1 MEASR
6 LQTERRMAASAYPL
20 KARWCSGRF
29 PWLAQYPSD
38 VPPGLDVPRLRTEQL
53 LLCAHE
59 RYADRIALRYYRT
72 HWTYGELLR
81 RVRQAAAHL
90 AEMGI
95 ESGDRALVV
104 LPNCPDFV
112 VLFFALHWLGAEIV
126 PANPLLSGKDL
137 IHLAEL
143 AAPSLVIGLDV
154 RLKPVLQLLRQRR
167 LPRLIVSSLAP
178 HLPVYLRWPYRLR
191 ALRSNL
197 AQRLNGTEVVLSGRL
212 YRHDRPALDAP
223 VSRDPDAPAV
233 LQPTGGT
240 TGTPKVAVLRHSN
253 LHANVAQLH
262 AWCRLEAGKEVVLAV
277 LPFFHVFGA
286 TVGLLSS
293 IAGGATLLLQA
304 RFHPSR
310 VWQVMHRW
318 RPTVA
323 PMVPFMFAALCEEM
337 RRRGRDLSGLR
348 CGFSGASA
356 LPAGVKQEFQDRTGA
371 AIFEGYG
378 LSEASPVTH
387 SNPAASNA
395 RTGSIGLPLPET
407 EARIVDPHTGRT
419 VLPAGQVGEL
429 LVRGPQIMAG
439 YLNQPDETAQVLR
452 DGWLHTGD
460 LARMDPDG
468 FFYLVD
474 RKKDMII
481 SAGLNVYPA
490 EVERV
495 LEEHPQVA
503 ECAVVGLPDR
513 FYGEKVVAFV
523 VPTQATR
530 LDVRELKAFCQD
542 RMAGYKVPR
551 EFQVC
556 EELPRTFL
564 GKLRRVELRRRAA

>member
-1 MEASR
+1 MEISR

-20 KARWCSGRF
+20 KARWDRAAF
-29 PWLAQYPSD
+29 PWLSQYPCD
-38 VPPGLDVPRLRTEQL
+38 VPPGLEFPRLRTEQL
-53 LLCAHE
+53 LLCAHD

-72 HWTYGELLR
+72 HWSYEELLQ
-81 RVRQAAAHL
+81 RVKQVAGNL
-90 AEMGI
+90 AEMGVAA
-95 ESGDRALVV
+95 GDRALVV

-112 VLFFALHWLGAEIV
+112 TLFFALHWLGAEVV

-137 IHLAEL
+137 VQLAEL
-143 AAPSLVIGLDV
+143 VAPSLVVGLDV
-154 RLKPVLQLLRQRR
+154 RLKPVLQLLRQCPV
-167 LPRLIVSSLAP
+167 PRLIVSSLAP
-178 HLPVYLRWPYRLR
+178 HLPFYLRWPYRLKTFR
-191 ALRSNL
+191 AITPSG
-197 AQRLNGTEVVLSGRL
+197 LNSTAVLPFTRL
-212 YRHDRPALDAP
+212 YRSDVPPLDEP
-223 VSRDPDAPAV
+223 LGRDADAPAV

-240 TGTPKVAVLRHSN
+240 TGTPKVAVLRHAN

-262 AWCRLEAGKEVVLAV
+262 AWCRLEAGSEVVLAV

-286 TVGLLSS
+286 TVGMLSS

-304 RFHPSR
+304 RFQPAR
-310 VWQVMHRW
+310 VWQVMDRW

-337 RRRGRDLSGLR
+337 RRRRQNLSGLR

-356 LPAGVKQEFQDRTGA
+356 LPADVKQEFQDRTGA
-371 AIFEGYG
+371 VIFEGYG

-395 RTGSIGLPLPET
+395 RTGSIGLPLPDT
-407 EARIVDPHTGRT
+407 EARIVDPQSGRT
-419 VLPAGQVGEL
+419 VLPPGQVGEL
-429 LVRGPQIMAG
+429 IVRGPQVMAG
-439 YLNQPDETAQVLR
+439 YLNQPDETARALR

-460 LARMDPDG
+460 LARMDRDG
-468 FFYLVD
+468 FFYIVD

-513 FYGEKVVAFV
+513 FYGEKVVAFI
-523 VPTQATR
+523 VPAETAR
-530 LDVRELKAFCQD
+530 LDARELKAFCQD
-542 RMAGYKVPR
+542 R
-551 EFQVC
+551 
-556 EELPRTFL
+556 
-564 GKLRRVELRRRAA
+564 